1 MLMATGCLPTYVGD
15 PETAVVDPKLIG
27 LWHRQ
32 DETGNDVWA
41 VHRMNDHNYLIQ
53 SYRVE
58 NSADKRVIRSS
69 LMFRGWVSTIAG
81 QTFLSLETYS
91 VPMLQNPD
99 AMNNRYI
106 VARINLDE
114 EQVRVR
120 GINPEFLKGQST
132 NGPQDLEKLIQD
144 NLENPQLYAQELVY
158 QKVTPMNQD
167 NLKSVI
173 DVIR

>member
-1 MLMATGCLPTYVGD
+1 
-15 PETAVVDPKLIG
+15 
-27 LWHRQ
+27 
-32 DETGNDVWA
+32 
-41 VHRMNDHNYLIQ
+41 
-53 SYRVE
+53 
-58 NSADKRVIRSS
+58 
-69 LMFRGWVSTIAG
+69 MFRGWVSTIAG